1 MEKGMRAA
9 SATPATAANPR
20 KSQKGTG
27 SPLGFACSPKQRA
40 EAGFPG
46 WEKKKIIKEKH
57 EQKEEE
63 EERAK
68 RDEQGKHEGIQAE
81 P

>member
-9 SATPATAANPR
+9 STPPATAANPR

-27 SPLGFACSPKQRA
+27 SPPGSACSPKQRA

-46 WEKKKIIKEKH
+46 WKKKKIIKEKH

-63 EERAK
+63 RAK
-68 RDEQGKHEGIQAE
+68 RDNQGKREGIRAE